1 VITKRIDS
9 NATHFGIFSANV
21 VLRDVRLH
29 FIAHCFINCHLSRDC
44 SAASSFGT
52 ATSFQQRTAAAR
64 RRLSHRGRTLALRQ
78 RPAKL
83 SFHRSD
89 RVRLLT
95 SNELSLTTN
104 ITSRNTTTATAT

>member
-1 VITKRIDS
+1 
-9 NATHFGIFSANV
+9 
-21 VLRDVRLH
+21 
-29 FIAHCFINCHLSRDC
+29 
-44 SAASSFGT
+44 
-52 ATSFQQRTAAAR
+52 TSFQQRTAAAR
-64 RRLSHRGRTLALRQ
+64 RRLAHRGRTLALRQ

-104 ITSRNTTTATAT
+104 ITSRNTTTATATCRPPRRDVARLLAEAFLFFVARALRPAEDFFLPNAVPEKTREIRTNR